1 MHGST
6 GPYIFTKGMGVHIF
20 TSTDESKV
28 NTVVRGR
35 TNTYDKYGRY
45 KPIRDIGMEVS
56 GKVQKGISYD
66 DALH

>member
-1 MHGST
+1 M
-6 GPYIFTKGMGVHIF
+6 HIF

-35 TNTYDKYGRY
+35 TNVYDKHGRY
-45 KPIRDIGMEVS
+45 KPIRHIGMEVS
-56 GKVQKGISYD
+56 GKVRKGIIYG